1 MTMFGQLEVTLWVD
15 WIYNYNSNFKE
26 CINYD
31 NVFSLRWPLGFEF
44 TIPIPILK
52 SVLIMT
58 MFGQLEVTL
67 WVWIYNYNSNFKECI
82 N

>member
-1 MTMFGQLEVTLWVD
+1 MTMFGQLEVTLWD
-15 WIYNYNSNFKE
+15 
-26 CINYD
+26 
-31 NVFSLRWPLGFEF
+31 LTGF

-67 WVWIYNYNSNFKECI
+67 WVDWVYNSNSNFKECI
-82 N
+82 NYDNVWSA